1 MALAALIWDVDGT
14 LVDNEELHRQAFNA
28 AFTAAGLDWHWD
40 QASYRELLAVTGGR
54 ERITHF
60 VQTRDPDRA
69 ARPGFPAFV
78 RDLHIDKTRR
88 YGERLDAGVSL
99 RPGVARLIGEARDAG
114 LPQAIA
120 TTTSRVNVERLLE
133 GTLGREALG
142 WFSVIASGETVTA
155 KKPAPDLYRVA
166 LDGLGLPGAS
176 CLAIEDTSVGLRSAR
191 AAGVP
196 TLITVS
202 RYSSG
207 EDFTSALAVVDRLGE
222 PDLPSQVL
230 HGSLHGQAYIDLS
243 LLRIWHKENK
253 LNKEIGNIVNAI

>member
-60 VQTRDPDRA
+60 VQTRDADRA
-69 ARPGFPAFV
+69 AR
-78 RDLHIDKTRR
+78 
-88 YGERLDAGVSL
+88 
-99 RPGVARLIGEARDAG
+99 EARDAG

-176 CLAIEDTSVGLRSAR
+176 CLAIEDTSVGLRSAH

-207 EDFTSALAVVDRLGE
+207 ENFTGALAVIDSIGE
-222 PDLPSQVL
+222 PDRPCRAL
-230 HGSLHGQAYIDLS
+230 HGSLHGQAYVDLS
-243 LLRIWHKENK
+243 LLRIWHKKNN
-253 LNKEIGNIVNAI
+253 LNKEIGNIINAT